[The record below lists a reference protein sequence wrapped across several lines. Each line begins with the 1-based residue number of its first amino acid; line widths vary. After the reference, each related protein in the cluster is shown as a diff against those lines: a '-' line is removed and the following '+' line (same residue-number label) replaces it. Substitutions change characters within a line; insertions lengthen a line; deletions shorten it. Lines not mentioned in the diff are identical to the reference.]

1 MAIVLVRHAETALNA
16 ARTLQPFDT
25 PLSERGQEQA
35 ARLAERMVQQWRP
48 VLILSSDAPRAWQ
61 TAEPIAA
68 RCALEILA
76 DPGLRERDFG
86 ALRGQPYDRLNV
98 DPLSMDEAP
107 PGGESRAAFQTRTMA
122 AFERVLERARM
133 LPDADLIVVS
143 HGLWIRTVI
152 ETQFDAGGPDE
163 PPLVLGNT
171 SVTLLA
177 AGPPARLL
185 MAGCAAHLEPRLAAR
200 GIAGL

>member
-25 PLSERGQEQA
+25 TLSERGLEQA
-35 ARLAERMVQQWRP
+35 ARLAERVLRQWRP
-48 VLILSSDAPRAWQ
+48 ALILSSDAPRAWQ

-76 DPGLRERDFG
+76 DPDLRERDFG
-86 ALRGQPYDRLNV
+86 ALRGQPYDRLGV
-98 DPLSMDEAP
+98 DPLTMDEAP
-107 PGGESRAAFQTRTMA
+107 PGGESRAVFHQRTMA
-122 AFERVLERARM
+122 AFDRVLERARM
-133 LPDADLIVVS
+133 LAGADLIVVS

-152 ETQFDAGGPDE
+152 ETRFHAEAPDAA
-163 PPLVLGNT
+163 PLVLGNT

-177 AGPPARLL
+177 AGPPTQLL